1 MRPYVICFMMSSID
15 GRIDCE
21 MTEQL
26 EGTKEYYDMLSYHDF
41 DACLSGKV
49 TAKMHYAK
57 DDKFVAINKSIVG
70 KETFYKAV
78 ESNKYSVVVDTLGTL
93 TWSENTIDD
102 APLIILLSENT
113 TIEYL
118 NYLKELNISYIV
130 VGKEKID
137 LEKSLEYLAKYFDI
151 RKLGIVGGGNINGAF
166 LDEGLIDEISLLIGP
181 GIDGRKGMTS
191 LFDGIDKDRKP
202 FRLKLKNLKRYDNG
216 VVWLSYK
223 ME

>member
-57 DDKFVAINKSIVG
+57 DDKFVSINKSIVG

-78 ESNKYSVVVDTLGTL
+78 ESNTYSVVVDTLGTL
-93 TWSENTIDD
+93 TWLENTIDD
-102 APLIILLSENT
+102 SPLIILLSENA

-118 NYLKELNISYIV
+118 NYLKKLNISYIV
-130 VGKEKID
+130 VGKKKID

-151 RKLGIVGGGNINGAF
+151 RKLGIVGGGNINGSF
-166 LDEGLIDEISLLIGP
+166 LDSGLIDEISLLIAP

-202 FRLKLKNLKRYDNG
+202 FRLKLKNLKRYDNS

-223 ME
+223 IE

>member
-93 TWSENTIDD
+93 TWLENTIDD
-102 APLIILLSENT
+102 SPLIILLSENA

-118 NYLKELNISYIV
+118 NYLKKLNISYIV
-130 VGKEKID
+130 VGKKKID
-137 LEKSLEYLAKYFDI
+137 LEKSLEYLAKYFGI

-166 LDEGLIDEISLLIGP
+166 LDSGLIDEISLLIAP

-191 LFDGIDKDRKP
+191 LFDGIDKYRKP
-202 FRLKLKNLKRYDNG
+202 FRLKLKNLKRYDNS

-223 ME
+223 IE

>member
-26 EGTKEYYDMLSYHDF
+26 EGTKEYDDMLSYHDF

-78 ESNKYSVVVDTLGTL
+78 ESNKYSIVVDTLGTL
-93 TWSENTIDD
+93 TWLNNTIDD
-102 APLIILLSENT
+102 EPLIILLSENT

-130 VGKEKID
+130 VGKQKID

-166 LDEGLIDEISLLIGP
+166 LDAGLIDEISLLIGP

-191 LFDGIDKDRKP
+191 LFDGINQDRKP

-223 ME
+223 HE

>member
-78 ESNKYSVVVDTLGTL
+78 ESNTYSVVVDTLGTL

-102 APLIILLSENT
+102 SPLIILLSENT